1 MKIGEAIKLAKQKVG
16 TKPDGDLAIDVL
28 LSFCLKMSR
37 EELFLA
43 MGSELPVDI
52 EKKFTLLL
60 GRFEEGEPVAY
71 LINNK
76 QFYGIDLFVDERVLT
91 PRPETEILVDKVL
104 EYAKGRG
111 ELKVL
116 DIGTGSGNI
125 AIAVA
130 LNNSALDVSACD
142 VSESAL
148 QVARINLERYNLQ
161 ERVNLFNSDLLSG
174 VTDRFDVIVANLPY
188 IGTERFNFVS
198 KETYDFEPHVALFGG
213 QNGLQLYDKLFSQIA
228 ERDWRPSLLLGEFGF
243 LQTEEMEL
251 LLDKYFKLE
260 RRFIVKDYASI
271 DRVFMVNFA

>member
-1 MKIGEAIKLAKQKVG
+1 
-16 TKPDGDLAIDVL
+16 
-28 LSFCLKMSR
+28 MSR

-52 EKKFTLLL
+52 EKKFTSLL

-116 DIGTGSGNI
+116 DVGTGSGNI

-130 LNNSALDVSACD
+130 LNNPALQVSACD

>member
-52 EKKFTLLL
+52 EKKFTSLL

-213 QNGLQLYDKLFSQIA
+213 QNGLQLYDKLFGQIA

>member
-52 EKKFTLLL
+52 EKKFTSLL

-116 DIGTGSGNI
+116 DVGTGSGNI

-130 LNNSALDVSACD
+130 LNNPALQVSACD